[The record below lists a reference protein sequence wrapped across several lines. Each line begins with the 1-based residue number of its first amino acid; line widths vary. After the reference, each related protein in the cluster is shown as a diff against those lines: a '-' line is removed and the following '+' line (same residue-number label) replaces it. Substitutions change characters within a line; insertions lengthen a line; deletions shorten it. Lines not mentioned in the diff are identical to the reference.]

1 MTILA
6 SLASAAGII
15 MGLSSLPQIYK
26 IFSRKKAS
34 DVSKTT
40 HYIIVIGATIWTLY
54 GFEINSLP
62 LILSNLVGLVTN
74 LIILVGCY
82 RFKD

>member
-6 SLASAAGII
+6 TLASGAGVF

-40 HYIIVIGATIWTLY
+40 HYIIVSGAVIWTLY
-54 GFEINSLP
+54 GFEIDSWP
-62 LILSNLVGLVTN
+62 LIVSNFIGVITN
-74 LIILVGCY
+74 SMILLGCY
-82 RFKD
+82 IYKN